1 MPLFL
6 LSKAH
11 VFPPVEYA
19 DHNGLLAIGGDL
31 SKGRLLKAYSQGI
44 FPWYS
49 EGSPI
54 LWWSPDPRL
63 VLFPSEMK
71 VSRSLRQVIRKGTF
85 TVTFDRSFEEV
96 VRSCAATHHER
107 TGETWITPEMVRAYL
122 SLHRAGYAHSVESW
136 CEGTLSGGLYGVSL
150 GRVFFGESMFARR
163 SDASKVAFVSLVRR
177 LEEKGF
183 SIIDCQVATGHL
195 VSLGAREIS
204 RREFLTLI
212 REVVDV
218 PSKAGRWDT
227 EDASSEVVL
236 TG

>member
-1 MPLFL
+1 MPVFL
-6 LSKAH
+6 LPDAH
-11 VFPPVEYA
+11 IFPPVEYA
-19 DHNGLLAIGGDL
+19 EPNGFLAVGGDL
-31 SKGRLLKAYSQGI
+31 SKGRLLKAYSHGI

-71 VSRSLRQVIRKGTF
+71 VSRSLRQVIKKGIF

-96 VRSCAATHHER
+96 VRNCAATHHER
-107 TGETWITPEMVRAYL
+107 TGETWITREMIRAYL

-136 CEGTLSGGLYGVSL
+136 CDGTLSGGLYGVSL
-150 GRVFFGESMFARR
+150 GRAFFGESMFARR

-177 LEEKGF
+177 LEERRF
-183 SIIDCQVATGHL
+183 SLIDCQVTTRHL
-195 VSLGAREIS
+195 VNLGAREIP
-204 RREFLTLI
+204 RREFLTII
-212 REVVDV
+212 RDAVDV
-218 PSKAGRWDT
+218 PSKASRWDA